1 MAMECSAASHGHA
14 AKQEQLLVATR
25 PGRAAVPPHPAGN
38 AHTCWRVVGQQLVL
52 PVHPT
57 LASAA
62 AVAARVIAGPAG
74 RPIALPVAVPLLALR
89 RTVVLLR
96 VLLRVRLLLA
106 SEVVRLALPVLAPI
120 PFPLPRPLRDGPGAR
135 RVPRQAF
142 PLRAERRGGGGAPL
156 TACPSA
162 PSPSRAHPGPCPA
175 RSPRCRSASRRRRQ
189 ARRRPARRCARRRH
203 REARR
208 LSHCRRPAS
217 LGRP

>member
-25 PGRAAVPPHPAGN
+25 HGRAAVPPHPREN

-89 RTVVLLR
+89 RRTVVLLR

-120 PFPLPRPLRDGPGAR
+120 PFPLPRPLRDGPGTHGGN
-135 RVPRQAF
+135 RVRQ
-142 PLRAERRGGGGAPL
+142 RQRGTEGRGRGADGYA
-156 TACPSA
+156 TSVA
-162 PSPSRAHPGPCPA
+162 
-175 RSPRCRSASRRRRQ
+175 
-189 ARRRPARRCARRRH
+189 
-203 REARR
+203 
-208 LSHCRRPAS
+208 
-217 LGRP
+217 

>member
-25 PGRAAVPPHPAGN
+25 QGRAAVPPHPREN

-89 RTVVLLR
+89 RRTVVLLR
-96 VLLRVRLLLA
+96 VLLRVL
-106 SEVVRLALPVLAPI
+106 
-120 PFPLPRPLRDGPGAR
+120 LPRWGLSHVDGPTNN
-135 RVPRQAF
+135 
-142 PLRAERRGGGGAPL
+142 L
-156 TACPSA
+156 
-162 PSPSRAHPGPCPA
+162 
-175 RSPRCRSASRRRRQ
+175 
-189 ARRRPARRCARRRH
+189 
-203 REARR
+203 
-208 LSHCRRPAS
+208 
-217 LGRP
+217 